1 MIRLH
6 ETIRVARCLADCYR
20 YVVDFSTCEQWD
32 PGVYRA
38 IKTTP
43 GAPGVGTT
51 FEVTVSLLGR
61 RSTLHYKITALEPH
75 GRIELAMRG
84 DGIAST
90 ETITFN
96 AEDAG
101 HTRIDY
107 RADFALS
114 GALRFGQALARP
126 VFERIG
132 RKAVDGLAH
141 ALTIRT
147 DPPRQGWISYAAD
160 RSLLLA
166 APQFTERGYLALDD
180 KAHSQFMD
188 ERVVVVTGATS
199 GIGEAIACEYAR
211 LGASVVLVG
220 RDADKLAAS
229 RANVH
234 AFAGAPTDADTQ
246 RIHVEQ
252 ADLLDVAATRAL
264 GERLV
269 ARFAHIDVLVNNAG
283 ALFAEHALTD
293 DGFERSVA
301 INLVAPFV
309 LTETIMPALIAAQ
322 GRVVN
327 MSSGGMYLQPLVL
340 DDMNFDNETFNA
352 SKAYARAK
360 GGLVALT
367 RHWVRRYG
375 DAGVRFNAMHPGWAA
390 TPGVTD
396 SLPGFDKVMGRFLRD
411 ARMGADTAVWLG
423 AARAAGQCQGQFFL
437 DRTPHPTA
445 VLPNTRVRPSDAQ
458 ILHGWLRNETGIVIH
473 GL

>member
-6 ETIRVARCLADCYR
+6 ENIRVARSVADCYR

-38 IKTTP
+38 VKTTP
-43 GAPGVGTT
+43 GTPDVGTT
-51 FEVTVSLLGR
+51 FEVTATLLGH
-61 RSTLHYKITALEPH
+61 RSTLYYGITALEADA
-75 GRIELAMRG
+75 RIELAMRA

-90 ETITFN
+90 ETITF
-96 AEDAG
+96 AADDAG
-101 HTRIDY
+101 HTRIEY
-107 RADFALS
+107 RADFEFS
-114 GALRFGQALARP
+114 GLRRLGQAPARP
-126 VFERIG
+126 LLKRIG
-132 RKAVDGLAH
+132 RKAVAGLAN
-141 ALTIRT
+141 ALTIRA
-147 DPPRQGWISYAAD
+147 DPPSQGWISYAAD
-160 RSLLLA
+160 HSLVLA

-180 KAHSQFMD
+180 KSHSEFMD
-188 ERVVVVTGATS
+188 GRVVVVTGATS

-211 LGASVVLVG
+211 LGANVVLVG
-220 RDADKLAAS
+220 RSADKLDAS
-229 RANVH
+229 RARVQ
-234 AFAGAPTDADTQ
+234 AFAGSDVERVHT
-246 RIHVEQ
+246 EQ
-252 ADLLDVAATRAL
+252 ADLLDVEATRAL
-264 GERLV
+264 GERLT
-269 ARFAHIDVLVNNAG
+269 ARFARIDVLVNNAG
-283 ALFAEHALTD
+283 ALFAEHAITA

-309 LTETIMPALIAAQ
+309 LTETVMPALIKAG

-340 DDMNFDNETFNA
+340 ADMNYENEPFNG

-360 GGLVALT
+360 RGLVALT
-367 RHWVRRYG
+367 RHWARRYG

-423 AARAAGQCQGQFFL
+423 ASRAAGLCQAQFFL

-445 VLPNTRVRPSDAQ
+445 VLPNTRVLPSDAQ
-458 ILHGWLRNETGIVIH
+458 TLYGWLRNETGIEAY
-473 GL
+473 GFG